1 MKNRESGITLVSLAV
16 TIIVMIIL
24 AAVAI
29 NLSIGDG
36 GILGTTGNTID
47 EYENATEQ
55 EQEGLQ
61 NFVDEFNSILNG
73 GGETGGGDTS
83 ISERPEIE
91 ITGWNENGGIV
102 SISTI
107 SGYTTQYRIGSS
119 GQWQNYST
127 TVNVNNG
134 ETIYAKYVQ
143 GDKNSA
149 TVSKVI
155 EDTMAPT
162 ITGQIVSV
170 DGSSIA
176 VKVTDKL

>member
-36 GILGTTGNTID
+36 GILGITGNTVD

-55 EQEGLQ
+55 EQEGLH

-73 GGETGGGDTS
+73 GEETGGGDST

-91 ITGWNENGGIV
+91 ITG
-102 SISTI
+102 
-107 SGYTTQYRIGSS
+107 
-119 GQWQNYST
+119 
-127 TVNVNNG
+127 
-134 ETIYAKYVQ
+134 
-143 GDKNSA
+143 
-149 TVSKVI
+149 
-155 EDTMAPT
+155 
-162 ITGQIVSV
+162 
-170 DGSSIA
+170 
-176 VKVTDKL
+176 